1 MTLQRDELEALVAEI
16 DGLLGEAAPR
26 LPWVMASEATQQRQ
40 LLAKARAYLADLDT
54 RISADAAVDD
64 AASAATDALPVDP
77 TMATASQILQALL
90 QEMQYLRGQTMQ
102 ILDPLRQE
110 VATLNQQRELLLQ
123 EVQQLQRQRLQLEAG
138 ALPNGADRGWDETL
152 QQLTRHLEA
161 HLTNQVEQSVQR
173 LEASVANTY
182 LLGDLTQPP
191 ADLEQTNR
199 EPGDRLSPS
208 QRLAYLNQIQA
219 QTDHLVLNL
228 DQSIRTVFEALEQNL
243 YTYQD
248 SLNQGLNKMHTL
260 GQQGEMMFSAL
271 INHLARQMNQEARA
285 YLDAGEPPRGQ
296 RPGLPTGD
304 GAAGE
309 VETGA
314 AIAEAQTDTDL
325 TFDDLDLD
333 EGLDDLDLDF
343 EDDELTLAQLDDD
356 VLSAAVAPDAGPGDG
371 ADSLPTLE
379 QLDVANPD
387 PNPTVSLPQM
397 LSADAEVIQ
406 LNADNDSALDDLYQ
420 SLFGTGTLA
429 APPEVDGGSSP
440 DSAESRAVAGDEAW
454 PEALAMDVGA
464 NESADD
470 IGDNPE
476 LATTSPV
483 VEADA
488 LAQLM
493 EPSEEDQGDAAIAPE
508 EAATLA
514 DVLGAETAAQLSAG
528 PDAAAIATPDDDVI
542 TSLAELLPDQQGTA
556 LNPETRSSLASED
569 SFLDDARDSQF
580 MAAPAEEDLLTQGST
595 TDASQYGLSVDEDI
609 FAQLQAD
616 LDDLEAR
623 EVTAPPLE
631 VETSTGQDPVPPP
644 ESVAAEASEPGN
656 DHWVDDL
663 EAAPAESGV
672 PESGAADR
680 TPWDVTAPEIRDISD
695 QLGPDDLAPRD
706 LEPGDLAGLGLEDQD
721 NLSLST
727 DLFSDEFAL
736 ADDGSDDDI
745 FAADLDSSE
754 GSVAEDSVANE
765 ASQTADWWVD
775 QSDLEST
782 PESLEQVGPEDAIA
796 TPAQDLW
803 GQAPS
808 ATATDASAAV
818 TEGQADIDQTG
829 VEPQPPDLERALD
842 DIRPEAETLEPETG
856 VADWTAAAG
865 TTDPADDLA
874 ATPGEFSAEGID
886 WFAEATS
893 GESPSREQDD
903 TTEGI
908 NLFTDAAYVEPQPTD
923 LGDGPSGIDLF
934 ANQNFVEPQPP
945 DLDTTQEGIDLFGE
959 ETQDTAVTP
968 QPTDLDPAPEGIDLF
983 PETSIPQE
991 SGPDQL
997 SSRLEEF
1004 GSDSPAFDSPIADFP
1019 DPEESPELPP
1029 LEMAPEGI
1037 DLFPRESAQSPANQR
1052 PSPDSLA
1059 NLLAELNLSLEDDT
1073 PAVGESGLTLSDL
1086 GDMGSDAQPEPQ
1098 RPRPGPIPPW
1108 TPAGDIARPR
1118 PAAPPTEADT
1128 EADPGVELTVSDPSL
1143 TLENLLGDLALDP
1156 LPLEPDQP
1164 LVVTADNLFGSE
1176 AMPTDATEAAD
1187 TSVTAEN
1194 LFDPAVISADS
1205 EPETEPETELIQ
1217 SAPPD
1222 SARQPDVPDSSD
1234 TLDDFISA
1242 NWGVEDPPPA
1252 WPEPDLTLETVGL
1265 GESPESEP
1273 PIPAPGEA
1281 LELSLTMDDLDLSLD
1296 GTTFPGVDEASGVDQ
1311 PQSPVPETPDLDAQ
1325 VPDAQVPDAQEWLR
1339 EISLDNIL
1347 DTAGENLTNQPEA
1360 EFPTAP
1366 ATPEAFSLDQFDFSL
1381 GDEVESLEAA
1391 IAPADGLSDVPSDV
1405 PTDDISDAPS
1415 ELDLDTL
1422 ALADQA
1428 GPDRGW
1434 HQVEESAELEAVPE
1448 AAVPEI
1454 EAVPEIVED
1463 VSEVELPPDI
1473 ELPAG
1478 LELPA
1483 EIEVSDSAPPLGEF
1497 TARADGLPMPT
1508 LESDFLTSPMADLD
1522 LTAIGTEQVPAAG
1535 GLGTEPSAT
1544 PEPPDALWFLGL
1556 DVGTS
1561 GLSAV
1566 LLDKCSS
1573 QAYPI
1578 YWIDNAISGATADK
1592 FFRLPTLVSVAP
1604 SAADGRYQV
1613 QSVGASTL
1621 TVDWDDATGS
1631 DDSEDNSVIL
1641 KTLKPFLKFGIP
1653 VTEAET
1659 GDSQPQVQWSD
1670 QTQLPL
1676 QVFLE
1681 GLQALLATLSLP
1693 DSSPFTV
1700 GAVDLE
1706 TDKLTQ
1712 ALQQLQGVVVSYPA
1726 NWPDTYT
1733 FNLREVVIGAGLI
1746 ENPED
1751 IYFLEDAI
1759 ATVLSGFPD
1768 PNEPM
1773 PEANSQPLQQ
1783 QTVYACQWTG
1793 GTVVL
1798 SAGATM
1804 TEVGLVN
1811 LPGDRTQLSYDDFML
1826 HSMAYAGDAIDL
1838 DMVCHLLHP
1847 TERRQRRTPNDY
1859 DRAQNGWG
1867 WQAAMPELDTARW
1880 DDLGLDQLD
1889 LPRPAEPDLA
1899 RRQRLQQ
1906 RLEASLLGQSTL
1918 EAVRHLKIILQHQP
1932 QFELELAD
1940 QHWVV
1945 RSKEL
1950 VDRII
1955 LPYIQRING
1964 HFNQLLSKAGLS
1976 THSIKQVICTG
1987 GSASLP
1993 KITHWL
1999 RQKFPEAI
2007 IIQDTY
2013 HSDRPPSCSRV
2024 AYGLANLV
2032 RYPQVLDLNRHQ
2044 YSDMFL
2050 LLELLRTSPE
2060 QPMPLSG
2067 LLHLLNERGI
2077 NTEACE
2083 LHIAALLEGR
2093 LPPGLLSATTQPVL
2107 LPSAASDLSQSLA
2120 ENPLFKRPNNQIYV
2134 PNLGQQQRLQAYMEQ
2149 LLSDKQQDLVDPL
2162 LARLIAISIQA

>member
-16 DGLLGEAAPR
+16 DGLLGDAAPR
-26 LPWVMASEATQQRQ
+26 LPWVMASNATQQRQ
-40 LLAKARAYLADLDT
+40 LLAKARAYLADLDN
-54 RISADAAVDD
+54 RIQADTTVNDAAV
-64 AASAATDALPVDP
+64 ASDTLPVDP

-123 EVQQLQRQRLQLEAG
+123 EVQQLQRQRLQLEAS
-138 ALPNGADRGWDETL
+138 ALPNGADRSWDETL

-182 LLGDLTQPP
+182 LLGDSSQPP
-191 ADLEQTNR
+191 AGSDQADG
-199 EPGDRLSPS
+199 EPDDRLSPT
-208 QRLAYLNQIQA
+208 QRLAYLNQLQT

-228 DQSIRTVFEALEQNL
+228 DQSIRTVFEALEQSL
-243 YTYQD
+243 YTYKD

-285 YLDAGEPPRGQ
+285 YLDASEPPSGQ

-304 GAAGE
+304 GTASE
-309 VETGA
+309 VEPGS
-314 AIAEAQTDTDL
+314 AIAETQTDTDL

-333 EGLDDLDLDF
+333 EGFNDLDFDF

-356 VLSAAVAPDAGPGDG
+356 VLSAAVAPDAGPGNE
-371 ADSLPTLE
+371 ADSLPTLD

-387 PNPTVSLPQM
+387 PSPTVSLPQM
-397 LSADAEVIQ
+397 PSADAEVIQ

-420 SLFGTGTLA
+420 SLFGTGTST
-429 APPEVDGGSSP
+429 APDEGDEGRSS
-440 DSAESRAVAGDEAW
+440 DSAASAALTGDDAW

-464 NESADD
+464 EEPDD
-470 IGDNPE
+470 EPE
-476 LATTSPV
+476 LASTAPA

-488 LAQLM
+488 LAQLI
-493 EPSEEDQGDAAIAPE
+493 EPSEEEQGNAAIAPE
-508 EAATLA
+508 EATLA
-514 DVLGAETAAQLSAG
+514 DVLGTETAAQLSVD
-528 PDAAAIATPDDDVI
+528 PDAAAIAPPDDDVI
-542 TSLAELLPDQQGTA
+542 TSLAELLPDQQGAA
-556 LNPETRSSLASED
+556 LNPEARSSFDPEG

-595 TDASQYGLSVDEDI
+595 ADASQYGLSVDGDI
-609 FAQLQAD
+609 VDQLQAD

-623 EVTAPPLE
+623 EVAAPSVE
-631 VETSTGQDPVPPP
+631 VETSTDQDPVPPAEP
-644 ESVAAEASEPGN
+644 AADEALEPGN
-656 DHWVDDL
+656 DHWVNDL
-663 EAAPAESGV
+663 EAAPSESGV

-680 TPWDVTAPEIRDISD
+680 PPWDVTAPETMDISD
-695 QLGPDDLAPRD
+695 QLGPDELEPRD
-706 LEPGDLAGLGLEDQD
+706 LEPGDLAGLGLDDQD

-736 ADDGSDDDI
+736 ADDGRDDDI
-745 FAADLDSSE
+745 FAADLDASE
-754 GSVAEDSVANE
+754 GSVAEDSVSEDSVADE

-782 PESLEQVGPEDAIA
+782 PEPLEQAGLEDAIA
-796 TPAQDLW
+796 TPTPDLW
-803 GQAPS
+803 TQ
-808 ATATDASAAV
+808 ASAAV
-818 TEGQADIDQTG
+818 TERQADVGQTR
-829 VEPQPPDLERALD
+829 VEPQPPDLDQALD
-842 DIRPEAETLEPETG
+842 DMGPEAETLQPEAWT
-856 VADWTAAAG
+856 ADWTAAEG
-865 TTDPADDLA
+865 STDPAADLT

-886 WFAEATS
+886 LFAEATS
-893 GESPSREQDD
+893 APPTSLGQDKA
-903 TTEGI
+903 TEGI
-908 NLFTDAAYVEPQPTD
+908 NLFTDEAYVEPQPTD
-923 LGDGPSGIDLF
+923 LEDGPSGIDLF

-945 DLDTTQEGIDLFGE
+945 DLDTAQ
-959 ETQDTAVTP
+959 
-968 QPTDLDPAPEGIDLF
+968 EGIDLF
-983 PETSIPQE
+983 PETSTPQE
-991 SGPDQL
+991 PGPDQL
-997 SSRLEEF
+997 SSHLEEF
-1004 GSDSPAFDSPIADFP
+1004 GSDSPTFGRPVADVP
-1019 DPEESPELPP
+1019 APED
-1029 LEMAPEGI
+1029 APEGI
-1037 DLFPRESAQSPANQR
+1037 DLFPRESAQSPADQQ
-1052 PSPDSLA
+1052 PSPDGLA

-1086 GDMGSDAQPEPQ
+1086 GDMASDVQPEPQ

-1108 TPAGDIARPR
+1108 TPEGDISRPG
-1118 PAAPPTEADT
+1118 PAAPPTEANT
-1128 EADPGVELTVSDPSL
+1128 ETDPSAELTVSDPSL

-1164 LVVTADNLFGSE
+1164 PEVTADNLFGAE
-1176 AMPTDATEAAD
+1176 AMPTDPTEATD

-1194 LFDPAVISADS
+1194 VFDPAAIPADG
-1205 EPETEPETELIQ
+1205 EPEPELEVIQ

-1222 SARQPDVPDSSD
+1222 SALQPDVPDSSD
-1234 TLDDFISA
+1234 TLDDLISA
-1242 NWGVEDPPPA
+1242 GWGVENPPPA
-1252 WPEPDLTLETVGL
+1252 WSEPDLTLETVDL
-1265 GESPESEP
+1265 EASPELRSP
-1273 PIPAPGEA
+1273 VPAPGEA
-1281 LELSLTMDDLDLSLD
+1281 LELSLTMDDLDLSLE
-1296 GTTFPGVDEASGVDQ
+1296 GTTFPGADEASGGDQ
-1311 PQSPVPETPDLDAQ
+1311 PQIEAPSPDISDLDIPDPEAPDPETPDPET
-1325 VPDAQVPDAQEWLR
+1325 PDPKTQEWLR

-1347 DTAGENLTNQPEA
+1347 DTAGENLPRRAEA
-1360 EFPTAP
+1360 EFPTGP
-1366 ATPEAFSLDQFDFSL
+1366 ATPAAFSLDQFDFSL
-1381 GDEVESLEAA
+1381 GDEAEDLAGA
-1391 IAPADGLSDVPSDV
+1391 IAPADGPSDV
-1405 PTDDISDAPS
+1405 PAEDLADAPA
-1415 ELDLDTL
+1415 ELDLDSL
-1422 ALADQA
+1422 ALADQVGA
-1428 GPDRGW
+1428 DLGW
-1434 HQVEESAELEAVPE
+1434 DQGEEIAEAATAPE
-1448 AAVPEI
+1448 AAPEI
-1454 EAVPEIVED
+1454 PEATED
-1463 VSEVELPPDI
+1463 LSEVESSPDI
-1473 ELPAG
+1473 ELPTE

-1497 TARADGLPMPT
+1497 TAGAEGLPMPT

-1522 LTAIGTEQVPAAG
+1522 LAAMGPEQVPAAG
-1535 GLGTEPSAT
+1535 LLGTEPPAV
-1544 PEPPDALWFLGL
+1544 PESPDALWFLGL

-1566 LLDKCSS
+1566 LLDKCSG

-1578 YWIDNAISGATADK
+1578 YWMDNAISGATADK

-1604 SAADGRYQV
+1604 SAAEGSYQV
-1613 QSVGASTL
+1613 QSVGASAL
-1621 TVDWDDATGS
+1621 TVDWDDATAS
-1631 DDSEDNSVIL
+1631 DDAEDSSVLL

-1653 VTEAET
+1653 VTDAET

-1681 GLQALLATLSLP
+1681 GLQALLATLSP
-1693 DSSPFTV
+1693 SDSSPFTV
-1700 GAVDLE
+1700 GAVDLG
-1706 TDKLTQ
+1706 TDRLPQ

-1811 LPGDRTQLSYDDFML
+1811 LPRDRTQLSYDDFML

-1847 TERRQRRTPNDY
+1847 MERRQRRTPNDY

-1867 WQAAMPELDTARW
+1867 WQAAIPELDTARW

-1899 RRQRLQQ
+1899 RRQQLQQ

-1918 EAVRHLKIILQHQP
+1918 EAVRHLKIILQHQS

-2120 ENPLFKRPNNQIYV
+2120 ETPLFKRPNNQIYV
-2134 PNLGQQQRLQAYMEQ
+2134 PNLGQQQRLQTYMEQ
-2149 LLSDKQQDLVDPL
+2149 LLSDKHQNLVDPL
-2162 LARLIAISIQA
+2162 LAKLIAISIQA